1 MGENALDDPNPINQ
15 DPIVKPTRR
24 LQTSAVEPQRGSFT
38 YCEWRQTQRGKEA
51 AASAAAP
58 ERTPEHPMP
67 APDPTPRAKP
77 KRRRRS
83 VLGIVIFIVIA
94 VLVASTF
101 ASVGKDLFE
110 SIFDTDA
117 GTDAGS
123 TSYQVSSGSANSE
136 VPYANEEEAY
146 AAGLLS
152 DRLELFKN
160 ADDSAVEQ
168 LAGSL
173 DASFAESTEVSLADC
188 GVDPHELART
198 LLEGFDYSISY
209 VDAYEDEDTGYV
221 SANVDCRLWYQA
233 IASTASKVESLEE
246 DPTPAEV
253 GALLMESAEE
263 TPIERDQYVS
273 VDIVRV
279 DGTWMI
285 DEESWAEELKWLF
298 WL

>member
-1 MGENALDDPNPINQ
+1 MGENALDDPIPINQ

-38 YCEWRQTQRGKEA
+38 YREWHQTQQGKEA
-51 AASAAAP
+51 AAAAAASA
-58 ERTPEHPMP
+58 RMPEHPISASDP
-67 APDPTPRAKP
+67 APRAKS
-77 KRRRRS
+77 KRRQRN

-101 ASVGKDLFE
+101 ASVGKDLLD
-110 SIFDTDA
+110 SIFDKDA
-117 GTDAGS
+117 GTDVGNVFHQAS
-123 TSYQVSSGSANSE
+123 NEPADETASF
-136 VPYANEEEAY
+136 ANEEEAY

-152 DRLELFKN
+152 DRLDLFKN
-160 ADDSAVEQ
+160 VDDAAVEQ
-168 LAGSL
+168 LASPL
-173 DASFAESTEVSLADC
+173 DASFTETTGVSLADC

-198 LLEGFDYSISY
+198 MLEGFDYSIAY

-221 SANVDCRLWYQA
+221 SADVDCRLWYQA
-233 IASTASKVESLEE
+233 MVSTASKVEALEE

-253 GALLMESAEE
+253 GALLMESAEK

-279 DGTWMI
+279 DGTWTI
-285 DEESWAEELKWLF
+285 DEEAWAEELAWLF